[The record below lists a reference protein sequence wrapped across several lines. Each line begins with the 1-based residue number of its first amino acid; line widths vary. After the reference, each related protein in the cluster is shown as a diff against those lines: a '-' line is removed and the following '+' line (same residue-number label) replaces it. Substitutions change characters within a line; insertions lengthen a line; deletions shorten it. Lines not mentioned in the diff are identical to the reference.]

1 MAGGYDPVRI
11 LMLVF
16 NQVGRGTYWR
26 ALHLGRH
33 LVRRGHQVT
42 LMATAQ
48 AARLRLRERE
58 VEGLRLVETPD
69 LLPGALRSG
78 WDLWNVA
85 RRLGWLKGRTFDL
98 VHTFEMRPV
107 VLLPAL
113 MAQKRGALWVADWC
127 DWFGRGGS
135 VEERSN
141 PLLRGAL
148 RPVETFFEERFR
160 TQADATTVINSTLRQ
175 KALDL
180 GVPAERILTFPNGVD
195 LEGIQLQ
202 DREKVRRRLG
212 LPLHVKLVAYT
223 GAMFRR
229 DAMLM
234 AAAFDRIH
242 AVEPDAR
249 LLLIG
254 YCNQPVEKMVRT
266 TAAVWRTGSVNSQQ
280 LADYLSASDVGWL
293 PLADCGANR
302 GRFPMKLSDFMAAGL
317 PVAASDVGDV
327 GVLLRQIAI
336 GRVTSAQ
343 PEPMADA
350 VLALLADAAGRERL
364 GYHARQVAEA
374 RFAWPLI
381 AESVER
387 FYARIMGGQTNGGAI
402 GQISPS
408 G

>member
-1 MAGGYDPVRI
+1 
-11 LMLVF
+11 MLVF

-42 LMATAQ
+42 LIATAQ
-48 AARLRLRERE
+48 AARLRLAEHE
-58 VEGLRLVETPD
+58 VDGVRLVETPD

-78 WDLWNVA
+78 WDLWNTA
-85 RRLGWLKGRTFDL
+85 RRIGWLRGRTFDL
-98 VHTFEMRPV
+98 VHAFEMRPV
-107 VLLPAL
+107 VLFPAL
-113 MAQKRGALWVADWC
+113 MAQERGALWVTDWC

-135 VEERSN
+135 VEERPN
-141 PLLRGAL
+141 PLLRGVL

-160 TQADATTVINSTLRQ
+160 TQADAATVISSTLRQ
-175 KALDL
+175 KVLDL
-180 GVPAERILTFPNGVD
+180 GVPAERVLTFPNGVD
-195 LEGIQLQ
+195 LEGIRLQ

-229 DAMLM
+229 DATLM
-234 AAAFDRIH
+234 AAAFDRVH
-242 AVEPDAR
+242 AAEPNAR

-254 YCNQPVEKMVRT
+254 YCNQPVERMVRT
-266 TAAVWRTGSVNSQQ
+266 PEAVWRTGSISSQQ

-317 PVAASDVGDV
+317 PVAASDVGDI
-327 GVLLRQIAI
+327 GVLLRQVTI
-336 GRVTSAQ
+336 GRVTLAQ
-343 PEPMADA
+343 PELMADA
-350 VLALLADAAGRERL
+350 LLALLADAAERERL
-364 GYHARQVAEA
+364 GRYARQVAEA

-387 FYARIMGGQTNGGAI
+387 FYTRIMGNQANGGAI
-402 GQISPS
+402 GPTSPS